1 MLEKRC
7 VGRSDEFG
15 VFSSESIS
23 ANNLVFSFDDWIQD
37 EQEGW
42 FTISPQELRDFSKE
56 DRLKYL
62 RYCYDRDFGVIIGTL
77 DWDRAKHLSNF
88 INHSCEPTLIYDYND
103 NIIAARDLLP
113 GEELTL
119 DYGNF
124 VVNTDQDFTCG
135 CGTASCRKKIK
146 KDDWKQLAYVYGY
159 HFPTFL
165 HPKLDKLFEAERSI
179 FTPPREVA
187 AVVSQAW

>member
-7 VGRSDEFG
+7 IGRSDEFG
-15 VFSSESIS
+15 VFSSGAIT

-42 FTISPQELRDFSKE
+42 LTISPKELREFSRE
-56 DRLKYL
+56 DRLKFL

-77 DWDRAKHLSNF
+77 EWDRAKHLSNF
-88 INHSCEPTLIYDYND
+88 INHSCEPNLIYDYND
-103 NIIAARDLLP
+103 NIIAARDIRP

-124 VVNTDQDFTCG
+124 IVNTDQDFMCG
-135 CGTASCRKKIK
+135 CGTPGCRKSIK
-146 KDDWKQLAYVYGY
+146 KTDWKQLAYKYGY

-165 HPKLDKLFEAERSI
+165 HSKIDMLFNSEKPELVGQHLAPLVSEAC
-179 FTPPREVA
+179 
-187 AVVSQAW
+187 

>member
-15 VFSSESIS
+15 VFSSEYIS
-23 ANNLVFSFDDWIQD
+23 ANKLVFSFDDWIQD

-42 FTISPQELRDFSKE
+42 ITISPEEIKNFSKE
-56 DRLKYL
+56 ERAKFL
-62 RYCYDRDFGVIIGTL
+62 RYCYDRDFGSIIGTL

-103 NIIAARDLLP
+103 NIIAARDILP
-113 GEELTL
+113 HEELTL

-124 VVNTDQDFTCG
+124 IVNTDQDFTCG
-135 CGTASCRKKIK
+135 CGTASCRKKIRK
-146 KDDWKQLAYVYGY
+146 GDWKQLAYVYGY

-165 HPKLDKLFEAERSI
+165 HPKLDALFAAQRPVFS
-179 FTPPREVA
+179 TRDVA
-187 AVVSQAW
+187 PVVSQAC

>member
-42 FTISPQELRDFSKE
+42 FTISPEELKDFSKE
-56 DRLKYL
+56 ERLKYL

-135 CGTASCRKKIK
+135 CGTASCRKRIK
-146 KDDWKQLAYVYGY
+146 KDDWKQLAHVYGY

-165 HPKLDKLFEAERSI
+165 HPKLEMLFKSEKSV
-179 FTPPREVA
+179 FTAREVMP
-187 AVVSQAW
+187 VVSQAW

>member
-7 VGRSDEFG
+7 IGRSDEFG
-15 VFSSESIS
+15 VFSPESIS
-23 ANNLVFSFDDWIQD
+23 EDNLVFSFDDWIQD
-37 EQEGW
+37 EMDGW
-42 FTISPQELRDFSKE
+42 FTISPEELKKFSRE
-56 DRLKYL
+56 DRLKFL

-88 INHSCEPTLIYDYND
+88 INHSCEPNLIYDYND
-103 NIIAARDLLP
+103 NIIAARPILP

-124 VVNTDQDFTCG
+124 IVNTDQDFKCSCG
-135 CGTASCRKKIK
+135 KSSCRGHISKH
-146 KDDWKQLAYVYGY
+146 DWKKLAYVYGY

-165 HPKLDKLFEAERSI
+165 HPNLGELFNSEKSMAVGRIPAIS
-179 FTPPREVA
+179 A
-187 AVVSQAW
+187 AC